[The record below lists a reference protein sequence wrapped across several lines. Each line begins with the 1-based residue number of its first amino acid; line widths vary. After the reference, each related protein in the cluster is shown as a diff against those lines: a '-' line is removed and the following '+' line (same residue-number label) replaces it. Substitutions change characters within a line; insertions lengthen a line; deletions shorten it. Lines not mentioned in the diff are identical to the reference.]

1 MAPGRMTMPS
11 ADRSAPL
18 PIEANLA
25 LGVVVFHFA
34 IVLLHAAAHFHYE
47 IPLPVWQRVYVGTA
61 IYAAP
66 LAAGG
71 LLVAR
76 RLVAGAWV
84 LLVSMVSAALFNIYF
99 HFLLVGS
106 DSVSSVS
113 LDGWG
118 LVFLGTAIFLA
129 ATEIWGASV
138 AARLL
143 RVARRARG

>member
-1 MAPGRMTMPS
+1 MTA

-18 PIEANLA
+18 PIEGDLA
-25 LGVVVFHFA
+25 LGVIVFHFA
-34 IVLLHAAAHFHYE
+34 VVLLHAAAHFHYE
-47 IPLPVWQRVYVGTA
+47 IPLPMWQSVYVATV

-76 RLVAGAWV
+76 RLCAGGWV
-84 LLVSMVSAALFNIYF
+84 LLVSMGCAALFNIYV
-99 HFLLVGS
+99 HFLLVGP
-106 DSVSSVS
+106 DSVSSINI
-113 LDGWG
+113 DGWG

-138 AARLL
+138 ATRLL
-143 RVARRARG
+143 RVAHRAQG